1 VSLGLATSLFTFDD
15 SDFIIDGKLNL
26 ATPVVRNDKSTLD
39 FVNYLNLEQ
48 EQDFELFGSETTA
61 TANATSSTTH
71 LHHININDIGSLA
84 DPSPLLA
91 HDAGH
96 GLGFASF
103 VDFHDDAFGAEAH
116 DLHSGTGSAVLSCD
130 GPGFAAEP
138 ERLLV

>member
-1 VSLGLATSLFTFDD
+1 VSLGLSTSLFTFDD
-15 SDFIIDGKLNL
+15 FIDTKLNL

-39 FVNYLNLEQ
+39 FVNYLNLEP

-61 TANATSSTTH
+61 TGTTSSSHH
-71 LHHININDIGSLA
+71 LSNNDILNLGSLA

-116 DLHSGTGSAVLSCD
+116 DLQSGTGSAVLSCD
-130 GPGFAAEP
+130 GPGYAAEP